1 MKKLDEKVVY
11 NITNLSMEKLQILL
25 DYLNTIESPYE
36 YLNAEEQRSKYPG
49 NIYLISDNYNKWYF
63 TGVKRYNWPDV
74 DALTLFEEDALK
86 IGDTF
91 EKDGFVCEVKEKV
104 SFWVYNTLISTYHKD
119 VELMEHHILITDQE
133 FINQL
138 EKFAK

>member
-1 MKKLDEKVVY
+1 MKYAVHVTTLDEQNYV
-11 NITNLSMEKLQILL
+11 SMKL
-25 DYLNTIESPYE
+25 
-36 YLNAEEQRSKYPG
+36 
-49 NIYLISDNYNKWYF
+49 YNKILSHKWVF
-63 TGVKRYNWPDV
+63 
-74 DALTLFEEDALK
+74 LTNDNDFFDRISCVARNGYEIISFEEFKSRYELK

>member
-1 MKKLDEKVVY
+1 MRIDEKLY
-11 NITNLSMEKLQILL
+11 SSINYHK
-25 DYLNTIESPYE
+25 
-36 YLNAEEQRSKYPG
+36 KYG
-49 NIYLISDNYNKWYF
+49 DAKVIS
-63 TGVKRYNWPDV
+63 
-74 DALTLFEEDALK
+74 FEEFKSRYELK